1 LNDVSHS
8 PLLLR
13 NPGIFVDGFLKQ
25 NMEAQLLFDSL
36 SVSQKEEPLSEESH
50 KVVPNPQA
58 DKVDLSELRGTKM
71 ESFEL
76 AMSEL
81 VSWE

>member
-1 LNDVSHS
+1 
-8 PLLLR
+8 
-13 NPGIFVDGFLKQ
+13 
-25 NMEAQLLFDSL
+25 MEAQLLFDSH
-36 SVSQKEEPLSEESH
+36 SVPYLSQKEEPLSEDSH

-58 DKVDLSELRGTKM
+58 DKVDLSDLRGTKM